1 MVNKRIA
8 LWIGFGLIGVVAVL
22 LVAKA
27 RWDAAYFEGYDPEL
41 PFEVQEEPAMRES
54 GYRRIEFSF
63 QGVEGEDRV
72 PGVLVTPPPL
82 EEGAHPCV
90 IFLHGI
96 GQKKEFIDEIATP
109 FIEAGFAMATFDQY
123 TRGERRLPEEAG
135 LLEEGLALRRRG
147 ALTVLETRR
156 LVSYLESRKDIA
168 KKRIYLVGAS
178 FGAITGATAFA
189 FEPRLKAA
197 VLVYGGGDLP
207 LLLDSEQA
215 RNEIGVWA
223 KPLTMLMSFLLAPAD
238 PIRYIDRAAPRPV
251 LFQNGTHD
259 TLVPASS
266 GQALFEAAAEPKEI
280 IWYDSDHI
288 GLDEE
293 HVWVVLEDAIEW
305 LRRQDRQIRKAVE
318 GTSHAT

>member
-1 MVNKRIA
+1 VKKRIA

-22 LVAKA
+22 LVAKG

-41 PFEVQEEPAMRES
+41 PLEVQKEPATRES
-54 GYRRIEFSF
+54 AYRRIEFSF

-72 PGVLVTPPPL
+72 PGVLVTPLWKGPF
-82 EEGAHPCV
+82 PCV

-96 GQKKEFIDEIATP
+96 GQKKEFIDEIAEP
-109 FIEAGFAMATFDQY
+109 FVAGGFAMATFDQY
-123 TRGERRLPEEAG
+123 TRGERRLPDEAG
-135 LLEEGLALRRRG
+135 FIEEGLALRRRG

-156 LVSYLESRKDIA
+156 LVDYLETRKDIA
-168 KKRIYLVGAS
+168 SNRIYLVGAS

-189 FEPRLKAA
+189 FELRLQAA
-197 VLVYGGGDLP
+197 VLVYGGGDLS

-215 RNEIGVWA
+215 RKEIGGGG

-259 TLVPASS
+259 TLVPAAS

-288 GLDEE
+288 GLDEK
-293 HVWVVLEDAIEW
+293 HVWVVLEDAIKW
-305 LRRQDRQIRKAVE
+305 LRKQDRDVQKQIE
-318 GTSHAT
+318 GASHAT